1 MGVPPH
7 FFNTWHG
14 QSSNSSRSNR
24 QKVLSGRVFNFNF
37 SIEHVFMRLLIVNIF
52 SGDKS
57 IERFYTGH
65 YWAVCFIIIKF

>member
-14 QSSNSSRSNR
+14 QSSNSSHSNR
-24 QKVLSGRVFNFNF
+24 QKVLSGRVFDFNF
-37 SIEHVFMRLLIVNIF
+37 SIEHLFMCLLIVNIF

-65 YWAVCFIIIKF
+65 YWTVCFIIIKF